1 MKDIHDIR
9 TAFLGV
15 SHWHV
20 PLYMRAVEQDGLQ
33 VVAVSDENQDMAAG
47 YGKNQTLS
55 LPLRNTA
62 ICRNWLER

>member
-47 YGKNQTLS
+47 YGEKL
-55 LPLRNTA
+55 
-62 ICRNWLER
+62 